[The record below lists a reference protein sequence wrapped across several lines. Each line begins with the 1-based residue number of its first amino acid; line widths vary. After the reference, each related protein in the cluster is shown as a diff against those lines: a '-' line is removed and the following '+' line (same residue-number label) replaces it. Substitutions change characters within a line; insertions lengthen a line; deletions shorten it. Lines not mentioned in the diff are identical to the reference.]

1 MSNSGPVRRELV
13 LAICCMSI
21 LIVGLDVTILNVA
34 LPSIQKDFGASVSGA
49 QWTIDAYTLVI
60 ACLLMLSGSTGDRW
74 GRRRTF
80 QVGLATFTAGSL
92 LCSVAPGLGWL
103 IAFRGVQAVGGSM
116 LNPVA
121 MSIVTNV
128 FTEPKE
134 RARAIGWWGGVAGIS
149 IAGGPLVGGLLV
161 QAIDWRAVFWINV
174 PVGIAAIFLTHKF
187 VPESKAPHARRFD
200 PVGQVLMIAMLG
212 LLVFGIIEAP
222 NHGWGSPLIL
232 GCFAGALASA
242 TALIFYESRHPE
254 PLIDLRFF
262 RSPPFS
268 GAAVVSVCAFL
279 SLGGFLFL
287 NTLYLQEVRGFSPLQ
302 AGVALLPMAALMM
315 IISPLSGR
323 LIGHRGPRPSL
334 IIGGTAVLAAGLV
347 SALPTGEPSD
357 LRLYLGYALLGTGLG
372 WVNAAITNTAVSGM
386 PREQAGVAAAVASTT
401 RQLGSAL
408 GVAIIGSVIADHVT
422 TVAPGPAFVS
432 ASRVSWG
439 IIALCGLVALSV
451 GGLTTGA
458 WGRRRAKANAERMQ
472 AAAAGS
478 TGPADRANSGGSQG
492 GNKSVPSLGFHSGEK
507 ADDDARLNPSPPVQ

>member
-1 MSNSGPVRRELV
+1 MSTRQDVRRELV
-13 LAICCMSI
+13 LAICCMSV

-60 ACLLMLSGSTGDRW
+60 ACLLMLSGSTGDRF

-80 QVGLATFTAGSL
+80 QLGLISFTAGSA
-92 LCSVAPGLGWL
+92 LCSIAPGLGWL
-103 IAFRGVQAVGGSM
+103 IAFRALQAIGGSM

-121 MSIVTNV
+121 MSIITNV
-128 FTEPKE
+128 FTETHE

-149 IAGGPLVGGLLV
+149 LAGGPLLGGALV
-161 QAIDWRAVFWINV
+161 QLFDWRAVFWINI
-174 PVGIAAIFLTHKF
+174 PVGIAAIILTQKF

-200 PVGQVLMIAMLG
+200 PVGQVLMILTLG

-222 NHGWGSPLIL
+222 NHGWGSSLIL
-232 GCFAGALASA
+232 GCFAGALIGAV
-242 TALIFYESRHPE
+242 ALVYFENRHPE

-268 GAAVVSVCAFL
+268 GAAIVSVCAFV

-287 NTLYLQEVRGFSPLQ
+287 STLYLQEVRDFSPLH

-315 IISPLSGR
+315 IFSPLSGR
-323 LIGHRGPRPSL
+323 IVGHRGPRLSL
-334 IIGGTAVLAAGLV
+334 MIGGAAVLAAGLI
-347 SALPTGEPSD
+347 SAIPSGEPSD
-357 LRLYLGYALLGTGLG
+357 VRLFLGYALIGAGLG

-408 GVAIIGSVIADHVT
+408 GVAIIGSVIADHV
-422 TVAPGPAFVS
+422 VHVSAGAAFIS
-432 ASRVSWG
+432 ASRVSWA
-439 IIALCGLVALSV
+439 IIAFCGLVALVV
-451 GGLTTGA
+451 GGLTTGE
-458 WGRRRAKANAERMQ
+458 WGQRRAKANAARMEAT
-472 AAAAGS
+472 AAR
-478 TGPADRANSGGSQG
+478 PEEDRAPALS
-492 GNKSVPSLGFHSGEK
+492 
-507 ADDDARLNPSPPVQ
+507 

>member
-1 MSNSGPVRRELV
+1 MSNSGQVRRGLV

-60 ACLLMLSGSTGDRW
+60 ACLLMLSGSTGDRF

-80 QVGLATFTAGSL
+80 QIGLAIFTAGSL
-92 LCSVAPGLGWL
+92 LCSIAPGLGWL
-103 IAFRGVQAVGGSM
+103 IAFRGMQAVGGSM

-121 MSIVTNV
+121 MSIVTNI

-174 PVGIAAIFLTHKF
+174 PVGLAAIFLTHKF
-187 VPESKAPHARRFD
+187 VPESKALHARRFD
-200 PVGQVLMIAMLG
+200 PVGQVLMILMLG

-222 NHGWGSPLIL
+222 NHGWGSPVIL
-232 GCFAGALASA
+232 ACFAGALASA
-242 TALIFYESRHPE
+242 TTLIFYESRHPE

-268 GAAVVSVCAFL
+268 GAAIVSLSAFL

-287 NTLYLQEVRGFSPLQ
+287 NTLYLQEVRDFSPLH
-302 AGVALLPMAALMM
+302 AGIALLPMAALMM
-315 IISPLSGR
+315 VFSPLSGR

-334 IIGGTAVLAAGLV
+334 IIGGIAVFAAGLV
-347 SALPTGEPSD
+347 SAIPAGEPSD

-422 TVAPGPAFVS
+422 TVAAGPGFTSAF
-432 ASRVSWG
+432 RVSWA
-439 IIALCGLVALSV
+439 IIAFCGLLALSV

-472 AAAAGS
+472 AASVGS
-478 TGPADRANSGGSQG
+478 GDSTNSGDSQG
-492 GNKSVPSLGFHSGEK
+492 GNNSVPSLGFHSGEK
-507 ADDDARLNPSPPVQ
+507 AEDDARLHPSPPAQ

>member
-1 MSNSGPVRRELV
+1 MPDSGGVRRELV
-13 LAICCMSI
+13 LAICCMSM

-60 ACLLMLSGSTGDRW
+60 ACLLMLSGSTGDRL

-80 QVGLATFTAGSL
+80 QVGLATFTIGSG
-92 LCSVAPGLGWL
+92 LCSLAPGLGWL
-103 IAFRGVQAVGGSM
+103 IAFRMVQAIGGSM

-128 FTEPKE
+128 FTEPRE
-134 RARAIGWWGGVAGIS
+134 RARAIGWWGGVAGVS
-149 IAGGPLVGGLLV
+149 IAAGPLVGGLLV

-174 PVGIAAIFLTHKF
+174 PVGIAAIVLTQKL
-187 VPESKAPHARRFD
+187 VPESKAPHPRRLD
-200 PVGQVLMIAMLG
+200 PVGQALMIVTLG

-222 NHGWGSPLIL
+222 NHGWGSDLIL
-232 GCFAGALASA
+232 ACFAGTLVGGLALLWWEA
-242 TALIFYESRHPE
+242 RHPE

-268 GAAVVSVCAFL
+268 GAAVVSICAFV
-279 SLGGFLFL
+279 SMGGFLFL
-287 NTLYLQEVRGFSPLQ
+287 NTLYLQEVRGYSALH
-302 AGVALLPMAALMM
+302 AGVAILPMAALMM
-315 IISPLSGR
+315 VFSPLSGR

-334 IIGGTAVLAAGLV
+334 IVGGTAVLAAGLV
-347 SALPTGEPSD
+347 SALPAGDPGD
-357 LRLYLGYALLGTGLG
+357 LRLFVGYALLGTGLG

-422 TVAPGPAFVS
+422 VVAPGPAFTS
-432 ASRVSWG
+432 AQRVSWA
-439 IIALCGLVALSV
+439 IIAFCGLVALGV

-458 WGRRRAKANAERMQ
+458 WGRRRAKANAARMQ
-472 AAAAGS
+472 ADAVDCREGDKPALSPGE
-478 TGPADRANSGGSQG
+478 GP
-492 GNKSVPSLGFHSGEK
+492 E
-507 ADDDARLNPSPPVQ
+507 DDAFAVSRK

>member
-1 MSNSGPVRRELV
+1 MPNPGGVRRELV

-21 LIVGLDVTILNVA
+21 LVVGLDVTALNVA

-60 ACLLMLSGSTGDRW
+60 ACLLMLSGSTGDRL
-74 GRRRTF
+74 GRKRTF
-80 QVGLATFTAGSL
+80 QLGLAIFTLGSA
-92 LCSVAPGLGWL
+92 LCSVAPGLGAL
-103 IAFRGVQAVGGSM
+103 IAFRAIQAVGGSM

-134 RARAIGWWGGVAGIS
+134 RARAIGWWGGVAGVS

-161 QAIDWRAVFWINV
+161 QAIDWRSVFWINI
-174 PVGIAAIFLTHKF
+174 PVGIAAIFLTHRF
-187 VPESKAPHARRFD
+187 VPESKAPHPRRLD
-200 PVGQVLMIAMLG
+200 PVGQVLMILMLG

-222 NHGWGSPLIL
+222 NHGWGSDLIL
-232 GCFAGALASA
+232 ACFAGAAA
-242 TALIFYESRHPE
+242 ALLGLVFWESRHPE

-279 SLGGFLFL
+279 SMGGFLFL
-287 NTLYLQEVRGFSPLQ
+287 NTLYLQEVRGYSPLH
-302 AGVALLPMAALMM
+302 AGVALLPAAGLMM
-315 IISPLSGR
+315 VFSPLSGR

-334 IIGGTAVLAAGLV
+334 IIGGVAMLAAGLV
-347 SALPTGEPSD
+347 SAIPAGDPTD
-357 LRLYLGYALLGTGLG
+357 LRLVLGYALLGAGLG

-386 PREQAGVAAAVASTT
+386 PREQAGVAAGVASTT

-422 TVAPGPAFVS
+422 MVTAGPAFTS
-432 ASRVSWG
+432 AQRVSWA
-439 IIALCGLVALSV
+439 IIALCGLVALTV

-472 AAAAGS
+472 AAAG
-478 TGPADRANSGGSQG
+478 TTADEFAVSRA
-492 GNKSVPSLGFHSGEK
+492 
-507 ADDDARLNPSPPVQ
+507 

>member
-1 MSNSGPVRRELV
+1 MSNSGQVRRELV

-21 LIVGLDVTILNVA
+21 LVVGLDVTILNVA

-60 ACLLMLSGSTGDRW
+60 ACLLMLSGSTGDRF

-80 QVGLATFTAGSL
+80 QIGLATFTVGSL
-92 LCSVAPGLGWL
+92 LCSIAPGLGWL

-187 VPESKAPHARRFD
+187 VPESKAPRARRFD
-200 PVGQVLMIAMLG
+200 PVGQVLMILMLG

-222 NHGWGSPLIL
+222 NHGWGSDLIL
-232 GCFAGALASA
+232 GCFAGALAGLVG
-242 TALIFYESRHPE
+242 LITWETRHPE

-268 GAAVVSVCAFL
+268 GAAIVSVCAFL

-287 NTLYLQEVRGFSPLQ
+287 NTLYLQEVRDFSPLH

-315 IISPLSGR
+315 IFSPLSGR

-401 RQLGSAL
+401 RQVGSAL

-422 TVAPGPAFVS
+422 TVS
-432 ASRVSWG
+432 AGSEFTSAARISWA
-439 IIALCGLVALSV
+439 IIAACGLAMVSV
-451 GGLTTGA
+451 GALTTGE
-458 WGRRRAKANAERMQ
+458 WGRRRAKANAAQMEATTRLEEDR
-472 AAAAGS
+472 
-478 TGPADRANSGGSQG
+478 TPA
-492 GNKSVPSLGFHSGEK
+492 LT
-507 ADDDARLNPSPPVQ
+507 